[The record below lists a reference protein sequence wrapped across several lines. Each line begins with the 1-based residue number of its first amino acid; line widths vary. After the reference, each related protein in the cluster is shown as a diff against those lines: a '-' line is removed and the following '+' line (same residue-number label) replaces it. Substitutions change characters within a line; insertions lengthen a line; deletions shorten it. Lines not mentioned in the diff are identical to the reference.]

1 MHMRERM
8 VCCPLL
14 FQQLPVMRL
23 LGPDHVHLLQDTE
36 LFSLDDLEE
45 LSTTGNLV
53 EILKAA
59 VETAGKHIVEECA
72 SCQADAGSHCPVCR
86 DPGLLYAFNILAV
99 SQCGVCNTVYH
110 RAVSRGGGGERGGAA
125 RACVCVC
132 VCVCRCVWGGAG
144 EGQCVGQC
152 VVACDGGGYWGVLCL
167 LFARVLVLSMRYA
180 LVQTGLY
187 CLCL

>member
-110 RAVSRGGGGERGGAA
+110 RAVSRGRG
-125 RACVCVC
+125 
-132 VCVCRCVWGGAG
+132 
-144 EGQCVGQC
+144 
-152 VVACDGGGYWGVLCL
+152 
-167 LFARVLVLSMRYA
+167 
-180 LVQTGLY
+180 
-187 CLCL
+187 